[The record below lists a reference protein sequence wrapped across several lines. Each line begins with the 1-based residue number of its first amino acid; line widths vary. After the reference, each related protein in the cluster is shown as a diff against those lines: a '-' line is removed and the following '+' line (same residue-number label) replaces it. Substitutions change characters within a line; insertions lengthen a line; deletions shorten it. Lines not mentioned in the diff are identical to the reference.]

1 MNVTCVGN
9 IYVCINLISS
19 TQVYLTRFFENRN
32 THALIQVISV
42 SYPPKKYWLI
52 PNHMC
57 KNNFFSMFTLTH
69 KNCSFFRSLCY
80 ACKGLLKPITHTQ
93 IKCASLGFY
102 WLKEVKNVWNSC
114 HQKIHGSK
122 MMRNLILSIICLI
135 ISFSYTLKNVI
146 SSDDLE
152 YQWSKMNKNFP
163 SGKNCVIVNR
173 S

>member
-1 MNVTCVGN
+1 M
-9 IYVCINLISS
+9 
-19 TQVYLTRFFENRN
+19 QK
-32 THALIQVISV
+32 Q
-42 SYPPKKYWLI
+42 
-52 PNHMC
+52 
-57 KNNFFSMFTLTH
+57 FFSMFTLTH

-135 ISFSYTLKNVI
+135 ISFSYTLKSVI

-152 YQWSKMNKNFP
+152 HQWSKMNK
-163 SGKNCVIVNR
+163 KNLEAMPLAMLPTKSLQHCQDQMIR
-173 S
+173 AIIYIDKSK